1 MPSMRITAVV
11 AALTVLV
18 AACGDG
24 ASPATTTMATTTTA
38 VEVPTTYVVIDTGR
52 FEGSVDAG
60 GMIAFEV
67 RETVASTQETL
78 AGGQVVVYDYEMV
91 GLEITLDLAEA
102 GCDGGDDQTT
112 VSRPGPF
119 PIGTGGE
126 VAAAG
131 DGLRLEG
138 TVHRTASGT
147 IRLDLGGTCNVG
159 PLAWTAEPAEE

>member
-1 MPSMRITAVV
+1 MRIPAV
-11 AALTVLV
+11 AAALVLCV
-18 AACGDG
+18 TACGDG
-24 ASPATTTMATTTTA
+24 TSPAATTTTA

-60 GMIAFEV
+60 GTIVFEV
-67 RETVASTQETL
+67 RETAASTGETL

-102 GCDGGDDQTT
+102 GCDGGDDQIT

-138 TVHRTASGT
+138 TVHRTATGT
-147 IRLDLGGTCNVG
+147 IRLDLGDTCNVG
-159 PLAWTAEPAEE
+159 PLAWTAASADR